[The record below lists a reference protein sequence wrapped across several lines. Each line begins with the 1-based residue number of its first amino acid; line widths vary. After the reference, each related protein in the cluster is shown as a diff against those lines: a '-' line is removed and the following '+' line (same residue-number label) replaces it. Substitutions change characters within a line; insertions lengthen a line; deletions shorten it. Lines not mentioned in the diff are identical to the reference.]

1 MNIVSLTLRDC
12 LGLSF
17 QGMYIY
23 LFIYLFIYY
32 YYYYLHSIW
41 SHFNS
46 RGGNSEGG
54 ARDTC
59 PYIDTSYSPENSLKI
74 I

>member
-23 LFIYLFIYY
+23 LFICLFI
-32 YYYYLHSIW
+32 
-41 SHFNS
+41 
-46 RGGNSEGG
+46 
-54 ARDTC
+54 
-59 PYIDTSYSPENSLKI
+59 I
-74 I
+74 IIIIIIIIFIQFGLTLIAGVEIQKGVLATLAHI

>member
-1 MNIVSLTLRDC
+1 MKKDEMNIVRLTLRDC

-17 QGMYIY
+17 QGIYIY

-32 YYYYLHSIW
+32 YYYYYYYYLHSIW
-41 SHFNS
+41 SYFNS

-54 ARDTC
+54 AATLAH
-59 PYIDTSYSPENSLKI
+59 I
-74 I
+74 

>member
-23 LFIYLFIYY
+23 LFICLFI
-32 YYYYLHSIW
+32 
-41 SHFNS
+41 
-46 RGGNSEGG
+46 
-54 ARDTC
+54 
-59 PYIDTSYSPENSLKI
+59 I
-74 I
+74 IIIIIIIIFIQFGLTLIAGVEIQKGVPATLAHI

>member
-1 MNIVSLTLRDC
+1 MKKDEMNIVRLTLRDC

-17 QGMYIY
+17 QGIY
-23 LFIYLFIYY
+23 IYLFIYY

-41 SHFNS
+41 SYFNS

-54 ARDTC
+54 AATLAH
-59 PYIDTSYSPENSLKI
+59 I
-74 I
+74 